1 MVRWQL
7 QLAKAQFSEVVRR
20 AVEDGPQEITVHGA
34 STAVLLSKPEF
45 DRLVGTKETFNQ
57 FLDRSPLKGLDLD
70 LQRDKSTDRAF
81 DL

>member
-1 MVRWQL
+1 M
-7 QLAKAQFSEVVRR
+7 
-20 AVEDGPQEITVHGA
+20 HGA